1 MRATRELLLA
11 GAEPAPFAVPAL
23 GGAEVTIRALTSP
36 QAAEIRAMQVRGIKI
51 SGKALEAALD
61 SSTAGGIRPAKPRGS
76 ASTAAD
82 AMSMDMGD
90 LVVGQAKALVAAAAY
105 GLVEPALSIDELE
118 ASPNQAAVEQIGRE
132 VMERSGLG
140 RGQATAIAGFR
151 GDEPGPVDAPAAP
164 GGDAPGADPG

>member
-23 GGAEVTIRALTSP
+23 AGAEVIIRALTSP

-61 SSTAGGIRPAKPRGS
+61 ASPAGGIRPAKPRAS
-76 ASTAAD
+76 AGAAD
-82 AMSMDMGD
+82 AMSMDMAD
-90 LVVGQAKALVAAAAY
+90 LVVGQAKALVTAAAY
-105 GLVEPALSIDELE
+105 GLVEPAMSVDELE

-140 RGQATAIAGFR
+140 RGQAAEIAGFR
-151 GDEPGPVDAPAAP
+151 GDEPGPVDAPAPAGGHAP
-164 GGDAPGADPG
+164 GPDAG